1 MGNPETAL
9 TRLGR
14 RLSEEQE
21 ALLGRRAHDADAR
34 ERFVEA
40 ALALRAARR
49 PAIARPALG
58 AAALA
63 ALAALAACALL
74 VVLGRRP
81 LTLQIGAG
89 EAARVGD
96 AGAWIA
102 TPPGQAIPLRFSDG
116 TSFQLEPET
125 KVRVA
130 SVASSGAR
138 IVLEDGAVQASVVH
152 RPGARWL
159 VDSGPFEVLVTGTR
173 FDVRW
178 SPATEELVVTLAE
191 GSVAVSGPFVG
202 DGLAVRA
209 GQTLRVLRRQA
220 SIELRDSDAPDSPP
234 PRPSTSSDA
243 ARIEVPAP
251 VDPARSPDGAPPV
264 PGAAPP
270 PPPRAAAPPHAA
282 RPSWRELSASGK
294 FKEALAAAEREG
306 FAGLCDTGNAA
317 DLRSLADAARL
328 AGDAPRAI
336 AALTALRRRFPGDE
350 HAAEAAF
357 LLGVIAFDAQG
368 EHARSARWFRAY
380 LDERPRG
387 RLAREAAG
395 RLIEALERSRSH
407 AEAQEAARRYLKAY
421 PSGPHAEMAK
431 AIAGE

>member
-14 RLSEEQE
+14 RLNEEQE
-21 ALLGRRAHDADAR
+21 ELLLRRARDPEER
-34 ERFVEA
+34 ERFVTA
-40 ALALRAARR
+40 ALALQAARR
-49 PAIARPALG
+49 PAVARPALG

-63 ALAALAACALL
+63 ALAACVLL
-74 VVLGRRP
+74 LVLGRRP
-81 LTLQIGAG
+81 LTFQVGAG
-89 EAARVGD
+89 ESSRAGG

-102 TPPGQAIPLRFSDG
+102 TPAGQAIPLRFSDG
-116 TSFQLEPET
+116 SSFQIQPES

-130 SVASSGAR
+130 SVEPSGAR
-138 IVLEDGAVQASVVH
+138 IVLEDGAVHASVVH

-178 SPATEELVVTLAE
+178 NLATEALIVTLAE
-191 GSVAVSGPFVG
+191 GSVAVSGPLVG

-209 GQTLRVLRRQA
+209 GQTLRVLRKQA
-220 SIELRDSDAPDSPP
+220 SVELRDSSAPDGP
-234 PRPSTSSDA
+234 PRPPGSADA
-243 ARIEVPAP
+243 AGIEAP
-251 VDPARSPDGAPPV
+251 SPGDAARSPDGAPPV
-264 PGAAPP
+264 PSATPP
-270 PPPRAAAPPHAA
+270 PPPRAASPPHAA

-294 FKEALAAAEREG
+294 FEEALAAAEREG
-306 FAGLCDTGNAA
+306 FLELCDAGSAS

-328 AGDAPRAI
+328 SGDAPRAVV
-336 AALTALRRRFPGDE
+336 ALTALRRRFHGDE

-368 EHARSARWFRAY
+368 EHARAERWFRTY
-380 LDERPRG
+380 LHERPRG

-395 RLIEALERSRSH
+395 RLIEALERSRKR
-407 AEAQEAARRYLKAY
+407 AEAREAARRYLQDH
-421 PSGPHAEMAK
+421 PGGPHAEMAK